1 MHTLYFPSQ
10 VLGYSSDKA
19 NLVPPLKGIISVG
32 DNQRNTNHFNYSEQW
47 IFNSGIDYTGN
58 EHLWR
63 QQLIVKRTRRWSPL
77 AWTKKGYSVIRVQG
91 PKSPGRTLWS
101 WLEAQRRGR
110 CWPSPETTWAER
122 GRETY
127 PGFLLSSALPPA
139 LCYCPSRVR
148 NLLARGLEVQPT
160 GDNQVIQKRT
170 CWRTTGR
177 NRPAWAHVLPRGSRL
192 LPESSV

>member
-58 EHLWR
+58 EQLWR

-77 AWTKKGYSVIRVQG
+77 AWTTKGYSVIRVQG
-91 PKSPGRTLWS
+91 PKSPGRMLWS

-110 CWPSPETTWAER
+110 CWPSPETTWVERAER
-122 GRETY
+122 GDISWLPSFFRPSTSTV
-127 PGFLLSSALPPA
+127 LLSKPSKKPAGKRPGSAA
-139 LCYCPSRVR
+139 YRWQSSDTKQ
-148 NLLARGLEVQPT
+148 NLLENHGEKQA
-160 GDNQVIQKRT
+160 
-170 CWRTTGR
+170 
-177 NRPAWAHVLPRGSRL
+177 
-192 LPESSV
+192 SVSTRAS